1 MGCLKSVLESLT
13 ASDIQEELLC
23 CRADER
29 TQIERIIYKHMFYN
43 DSGKSLLSDLPDLP
57 ISVDMRKGD
66 FVYLCGQPGTG
77 KTTMM
82 RTILESAMKSCNLK
96 TIFMNIMAY
105 GRVKAILQSIINS
118 LEINM
123 SSIGLDEKIL
133 STMEPDT
140 FCHILKQYIKIFRI

>member
-1 MGCLKSVLESLT
+1 
-13 ASDIQEELLC
+13 
-23 CRADER
+23 
-29 TQIERIIYKHMFYN
+29 
-43 DSGKSLLSDLPDLP
+43 
-57 ISVDMRKGD
+57 
-66 FVYLCGQPGTG
+66 
-77 KTTMM
+77 
-82 RTILESAMKSCNLK
+82 
-96 TIFMNIMAY
+96 MNIMAY